1 MKIKIIFL
9 FLLTLFLIFNVY
21 SLEKNPDI
29 YTQAKINL
37 SQIDGSSSYLGRLNL
52 WHLLVQ
58 NNDWENAATLELKL
72 NQDQIKNYKL
82 THQPSELQKKID
94 ELKNK
99 SEKTTDDYLELSR
112 IQSILGFS
120 NQAIDSIKKAHQLDL
135 IRSDVDRLF
144 YQTSQ

>member
-9 FLLTLFLIFNVY
+9 FFLTLFLIFNVY